1 MITRNPWA
9 RWSAL
14 AASPAIQIASVI
26 AHNADGTST
35 VTALDGAAT
44 WRVAGTDVA
53 IGEYALIAEG
63 RILETAADLPTAT
76 VEV

>member
-9 RWSAL
+9 RWTAL
-14 AASPAIQIASVI
+14 SASPTVQIASVI
-26 AHNADGTST
+26 AHNEDGTST

-44 WRVAGTDVA
+44 WRVAGTSVP
-53 IGEYALIAEG
+53 IGEYAMIAEG
-63 RILETAADLPTAT
+63 RILESAADLPTAT